1 MRRTI
6 YLQMLYLI
14 NMHRSWIVVDDGF
27 GYSLS
32 VVFRRGKAFLC
43 VSRILRLRSTYP
55 HNGYGVGMIWNIP
68 EHELDRALARCRK
81 KNRDLKG
88 RLKKGASYLE
98 AKDVNDIIE
107 IATYGLFK
115 LELTELPLF
124 KQY

>member
-14 NMHRSWIVVDDGF
+14 DMHKSWIALDGSRSYAPRIIF
-27 GYSLS
+27 KRGRVLLCT
-32 VVFRRGKAFLC
+32 FRT
-43 VSRILRLRSTYP
+43 IRLRAIYK
-55 HNGYGVGMIWNIP
+55 HNGYERGTKWSIS
-68 EHELDRALARCRK
+68 EYELDKALARYRQ
-81 KNRDLKG
+81 KNQELKA

-98 AKDVNDIIE
+98 AKDVEAIIE
-107 IATYGLFK
+107 IATYGLVK